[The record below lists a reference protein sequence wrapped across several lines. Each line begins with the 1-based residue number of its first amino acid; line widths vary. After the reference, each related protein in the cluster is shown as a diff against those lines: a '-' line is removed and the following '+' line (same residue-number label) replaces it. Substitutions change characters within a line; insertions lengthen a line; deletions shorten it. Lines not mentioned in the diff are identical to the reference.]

1 MELVRRVDRHA
12 GAGDIHVSAHG
23 AHTKGRLL
31 VDHGGHGGEGHGT
44 RVAITWWTGER
55 GWGIQRVGSTVAAN
69 KLSTHVWQ
77 TKSRVGWW
85 MDYQHTAVMHNLLW
99 RSNSLS

>member
-31 VDHGGHGGEGHGT
+31 VDHGGHGGEAGG
-44 RVAITWWTGER
+44 R
-55 GWGIQRVGSTVAAN
+55 
-69 KLSTHVWQ
+69 
-77 TKSRVGWW
+77 
-85 MDYQHTAVMHNLLW
+85 HNLVDW
-99 RSNSLS
+99 